1 MKHVDGEPGLASKV
15 LQALRSGLVANSS
28 TATAEQPDVVEE
40 DLSDKVCIASKV
52 AKVPDS
58 LVKLLGDS
66 CVSLFYRVYGQI

>member
-15 LQALRSGLVANSS
+15 LQALRSGLVTKSS

-40 DLSDKVCIASKV
+40 DLSDKRCVASSV

-58 LVKLLGDS
+58 FVKLLGDS
-66 CVSLFYRVYGQI
+66 FVSLFRVYGQI